1 LENRAFSTVFIIAAP
16 RSGSNLLRDHIAQFE
31 GVGTWP
37 CDEINYIW
45 RHGNHRHPTD
55 EFPACFATPEFA
67 RYIQNCFS
75 RLARER
81 DLQVVLEKTCA
92 NSLRVEFLARI
103 FPESRF
109 IFLIRDGRDC
119 TASAMERWQARVDF
133 EYHFKKARFV
143 PASDLAYY
151 GFRFLR
157 NRLRKT
163 LSRQRV
169 LATWGPRFE
178 GMDEIL
184 RNQGLAVTCALQWKR
199 CVELSN
205 QALQRLLPSRLFR
218 LRYEDLVST
227 PEKALTR
234 VAEFLEIHTPPKSLE
249 EASSKVTATSL
260 GKWHS
265 QLSAEERDIVQ
276 SLLSETLR
284 THGYS

>member
-1 LENRAFSTVFIIAAP
+1 M
-16 RSGSNLLRDHIAQFE
+16 LRDHIARFQ

-55 EFPACFATPEFA
+55 EFPARFATPNVT
-67 RYIQNCFS
+67 RYIKNCFLKVAS
-75 RLARER
+75 KQGLEM
-81 DLQVVLEKTCA
+81 VVEKTCA
-92 NSLRVEFLARI
+92 NSLRVEFLVRI

-109 IFLIRDGRDC
+109 IFLIRDGRAC
-119 TASAMERWQARVDF
+119 TASAMERWQARLDF

-163 LSRQRV
+163 LSRHRV

-205 QALQRLLPSRLFR
+205 QALQRLPSSLYCR
-218 LRYEDLVST
+218 LRYEDLVSA
-227 PEKALTR
+227 PERALTR
-234 VAEFLEIHTPPKSLE
+234 VAEFLEIHTPPKSLQ
-249 EASSKVTATSL
+249 EAAPKVTATSL
-260 GKWHS
+260 DKWHS
-265 QLSAEERDIVQ
+265 QLSAEERDIVE